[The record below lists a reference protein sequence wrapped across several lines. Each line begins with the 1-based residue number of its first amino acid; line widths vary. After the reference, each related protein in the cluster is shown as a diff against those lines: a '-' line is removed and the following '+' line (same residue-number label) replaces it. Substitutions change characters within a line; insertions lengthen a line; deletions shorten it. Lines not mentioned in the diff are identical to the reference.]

1 MDWACA
7 IDYLLEF
14 RLGRDSKV
22 GVFFKDGAGGV
33 GNVSGFLLVERKSR
47 FLPLVGMTRVEV
59 GMTKGERE
67 AARTMCGARSL
78 TSPEE
83 RLRSG

>member
-47 FLPLVGMTRVEV
+47 FLPLVGMTRVE
-59 GMTKGERE
+59 ERE